1 MARPYIL
8 PPGTP
13 QPIINIWRKAFANLL
28 ADPAFEADLKKMNLD
43 FENPMSGQQ
52 VEAMI
57 ARLYATP
64 EDVLNKV
71 NGLMAI
77 K

>member
-1 MARPYIL
+1 
-8 PPGTP
+8 
-13 QPIINIWRKAFANLL
+13 
-28 ADPAFEADLKKMNLD
+28 MNLD

>member
-1 MARPYIL
+1 
-8 PPGTP
+8 
-13 QPIINIWRKAFANLL
+13 
-28 ADPAFEADLKKMNLD
+28 
-43 FENPMSGQQ
+43 MSGQQ